1 VLVNHDYSL
10 SPHHSLTGEFH
21 QNIGDPKSQ
30 ECKECAK
37 TKPPSGDF
45 GIKIEVKGRMEVT
58 WFRSLGS
65 CCNLTKKPVPFK
77 QRLSR

>member
-1 VLVNHDYSL
+1 MLVNYDYSL

-37 TKPPSGDF
+37 TKSPSGDL

-58 WFRSLGS
+58 RFRSLGS